1 MSQSN
6 ESKSDKV
13 LPDDKSYEMQQ
24 VEYAPGSVD
33 AEKGKTADSEIPYP
47 DTLKAMPEAPTMEML
62 RKGFELQKQDQTTP
76 RE

>member
-6 ESKSDKV
+6 ESKSDNV

-24 VEYAPGSVD
+24 VEYAGGSVD
-33 AEKGKTADSEIPYP
+33 EEKGKSGDSEIPYP
-47 DTLKAMPEAPTMEML
+47 DTLKAMPEAPTIEML